1 VLTKALARFYWAWPA
16 ALTLVLSAYQLTRPA
31 LWADELATWGAVR
44 LRWGALF
51 RLLGNVDAVVGP
63 YYALM
68 KAWTAVF
75 GTSTLALRLPSL
87 FAMTAAT
94 ALLAVLG
101 ARLAC
106 RRAGLFAG
114 LAFAVVPTTA
124 RYAQEARPYSFA
136 ILFAI
141 LATLALVWLLDRP
154 GWLRGAVYA
163 AAVVG
168 LGASHLIGVLL
179 LVAHGIVVGL
189 TSADRAPL
197 RQAARLTSADLA
209 PLRQAARLRRDRGA
223 LVAWAAGAAAATVVL
238 LPLAWLGHRQSAQIS
253 WLTPADWRTL
263 VAVPDTIFG
272 AGVVG
277 GFLIAV
283 GLLAVSRREAAVLA
297 LSWALAP
304 ILALYLI
311 GEVTTIFWARYLL
324 FTLPGFVLLAALALD
339 RLSGTVAAAALVV
352 LALLAAPAQ
361 TGIRTPD
368 GHNHATTAAAGV
380 IAANERAGD
389 GIAYALDEPVVP
401 WEARDIV
408 ARYVPADKRPRDVF
422 ALTAQRIDGHLT
434 ATECAD
440 LAACLDD
447 PPRLWVLRYQNLSDP
462 LAGIGQP
469 KEDLLRQRYRLDR
482 LWLLRGL
489 TVALYVP
496 R

>member
-101 ARLAC
+101 ARLAG
-106 RRAGLFAG
+106 RRVGLLAG

-179 LVAHGIVVGL
+179 LVAHGIV
-189 TSADRAPL
+189 
-197 RQAARLTSADLA
+197 AAV
-209 PLRQAARLRRDRGA
+209 RRDRGA

-339 RLSGTVAAAALVV
+339 RLSGTVAAAALVA

-447 PPRLWVLRYQNLSDP
+447 TPRLWVLRYQNLSDP

>member
-1 VLTKALARFYWAWPA
+1 MLTKALARFYWAWPA

-101 ARLAC
+101 ARLAG
-106 RRAGLFAG
+106 RRVGLLAG

-179 LVAHGIVVGL
+179 LVAHGIV
-189 TSADRAPL
+189 
-197 RQAARLTSADLA
+197 AAV
-209 PLRQAARLRRDRGA
+209 RRDRGA

-283 GLLAVSRREAAVLA
+283 GLLAVSRREATVLA

-339 RLSGTVAAAALVV
+339 RLSGTVAAAALVA

-447 PPRLWVLRYQNLSDP
+447 TPRLWVLRYQNLSDP

>member
-1 VLTKALARFYWAWPA
+1 MLTKALARFYWAWPA
-16 ALTLVLSAYQLTRPA
+16 ALTLMLSAYQLTRPA

-51 RLLGNVDAVVGP
+51 RLL
-63 YYALM
+63 
-68 KAWTAVF
+68 
-75 GTSTLALRLPSL
+75 RLPSL

-94 ALLAVLG
+94 ALLALLG
-101 ARLAC
+101 ARLAS
-106 RRAGLFAG
+106 RRVGLLAG

-179 LVAHGIVVGL
+179 LVAHGIV
-189 TSADRAPL
+189 
-197 RQAARLTSADLA
+197 AAV
-209 PLRQAARLRRDRGA
+209 RRDRGA

-339 RLSGTVAAAALVV
+339 RLSGTVAAAALVA

-447 PPRLWVLRYQNLSDP
+447 TPRLWVLRYQNLSDP

-489 TVALYVP
+489 TVALYTAG
-496 R
+496 

>member
-1 VLTKALARFYWAWPA
+1 MLTKALARFYWAWPA

-94 ALLAVLG
+94 ALLALLG
-101 ARLAC
+101 ARLAG
-106 RRAGLFAG
+106 RRVGLLAG

-179 LVAHGIVVGL
+179 LVAHGIV
-189 TSADRAPL
+189 
-197 RQAARLTSADLA
+197 AAV
-209 PLRQAARLRRDRGA
+209 RRDRGA
-223 LVAWAAGAAAATVVL
+223 LVAWAASAAAATVVL

-283 GLLAVSRREAAVLA
+283 GLLAVSRREATVLA

-352 LALLAAPAQ
+352 LALLTAPAQ

-447 PPRLWVLRYQNLSDP
+447 TPRLWVLRYQNLSDP